1 MCFDCAQFERS
12 GVTEIAER
20 RRGYSSVSVLS
31 RMSLVAIPALFL
43 LAGCGGDDDNSAG
56 VQGPG
61 SSGSSSSS
69 SSNSP
74 SSGSGSSPGSGNNS
88 SSSSNSGLKVTIP
101 EIKDGTFQGKVH
113 VEVSGDKDFKGDI
126 PSVGGLTLN
135 GLTLLNFSDND
146 RTISL
151 VFQQG
156 SKDDRG
162 GMTFSSKEIATADGW
177 GEHCS
182 VTVEE
187 SGGTLKGDFSCAKLD
202 AADPRSPTKAYKIK
216 MTGNFSMQRDKQ

>member
-1 MCFDCAQFERS
+1 
-12 GVTEIAER
+12 
-20 RRGYSSVSVLS
+20 
-31 RMSLVAIPALFL
+31 MSLVAIPALFL
-43 LAGCGGDDDNSAG
+43 LASCGGDDDNAG
-56 VQGPG
+56 SIAGPG
-61 SSGSSSSS
+61 SSGSSSNS
-69 SSNSP
+69 SSNS
-74 SSGSGSSPGSGNNS
+74 SSAGSGSNWTSGSS